1 MSAIQ
6 SQELAKHALA
16 GPDHSIGSAML
27 NRILFMLTACVSF
40 AATPALAA
48 TVSSVYLERPEGQRH
63 YLLALPQPPLPG
75 KHALLILLH
84 GHGGTAAQLLGQGR
98 LAAPLSLWLPIA
110 DREQIVIMAPDGSKG
125 SDSIQGW
132 NDCRRD
138 ASSNPNS
145 DDSALISSMID
156 KAIAEHDVD
165 PARVYV
171 MGMSNGGLMALR
183 LAGEIA
189 PRLAGVATV
198 GAAMAA
204 LSKCSLP
211 ETPLSVML
219 VAGTKDPVMPY
230 AGGEIRFARSR
241 SRGSVLSA
249 EDSAEYWSKLA
260 RLPDT
265 PAVHTFPHDDTANPT
280 SARRMLWGE
289 HSNKLQVEL
298 LEITGGGH
306 IEPSISKRVG
316 AFYGSIVGPQN
327 TDLEIAEE
335 AWIFF
340 KDKRAG
346 LKP

>member
-1 MSAIQ
+1 
-6 SQELAKHALA
+6 
-16 GPDHSIGSAML
+16 ML
-27 NRILFMLTACVSF
+27 S
-40 AATPALAA
+40 
-48 TVSSVYLERPEGQRH
+48 G
-63 YLLALPQPPLPG
+63 LPG

-84 GHGGTAAQLLGQGR
+84 GHGGTATQLLGQGR
-98 LAAPLSLWLPIA
+98 LASPLSLWLPIA

-125 SDSIQGW
+125 SDNIQGW

-145 DDSALISSMID
+145 DDSSMID

-171 MGMSNGGLMALR
+171 IGMSNGGLMTL
-183 LAGEIA
+183 
-189 PRLAGVATV
+189 RLAGVATV

-204 LSKCSLP
+204 PSKCALP
-211 ETPLSVML
+211 DTPLSVML

-230 AGGEIRFARSR
+230 AGGEIRFARSG

-249 EDSAEYWSKLA
+249 EDSAEYWRKLA

-289 HSNKLQVEL
+289 HADKLQVAL
-298 LEITGGGH
+298 LQITGGGH